1 MDTYPTFGEAAGA
14 AMAHNA
20 RQTVRTEV
28 APDLTSATP
37 TGHDHDLQEWR
48 SAAYAHARRAD
59 ETEAARAEAVQWAA
73 VVEGTLDRVRAVLNT
88 WAGYTLEPGQVRRL
102 HDELTHALCDEPVPV
117 VITQDAAAHV
127 LAQEGLDGGYQP
139 GQYIGRLLTAWWSA
153 DPDHAA
159 RLAAAYPVYGAA
171 IALLRTSGGPEQL
184 RRVAT
189 GQDTCRAVV
198 VDGEPIRAFVAGEMS
213 DEDAAVLIEGVAD
226 MRRRGTAT
234 EDACRLV
241 EIQGEQVL
249 VRGVGEMTE
258 QDQAA
263 LAEVIEAARRRYA
276 SEHPD
281 DAQEA

>member
-20 RQTVRTEV
+20 RQAAHTE
-28 APDLTSATP
+28 LTP
-37 TGHDHDLQEWR
+37 TEHDHDLQEWR
-48 SAAYAHARRAD
+48 SAAYAHARRAND
-59 ETEAARAEAVQWAA
+59 AEAVTRHTKELLQRRTATLRARAERAEA
-73 VVEGTLDRVRAVLNT
+73 TLDRVRGVRDT

-102 HDELTHALCDEPVPV
+102 HGELTHALCDEPVPV

-127 LAQEGLDGGYQP
+127 LAQDGYDGGYEP
-139 GQYIGRLLTAWWSA
+139 GQYIRRLLTAWWSA

-189 GQDTCRAVV
+189 GQDTCWGVHL
-198 VDGEPIRAFVAGEMS
+198 DGEPIRVFVAGEMS

-226 MRRRGTAT
+226 MRRRGKAT
-234 EDACRLV
+234 EDACQLV
-241 EIQGEQVL
+241 EVDGEQ
-249 VRGVGEMTE
+249 
-258 QDQAA
+258 DHAA
-263 LAEVIEAARRRYA
+263 LAEVIAAARRRYA
-276 SEHPD
+276 AQHPD
-281 DAQEA
+281 ADAREA